1 MIEIHAMA
9 SEPDIDSD
17 HRKRPR
23 RRGQVLNAAI
33 LQATLDELDEGGYA
47 TLTMERIAERAGA
60 SKASVYRRWPTRIE
74 LVMDAVYYARP
85 DPTSTP
91 DTGSLRGDLL
101 AALRQAAG
109 LLTGPSG
116 EALRGLLSDVL
127 RDSAR
132 TAQVRRNSRRA
143 GRRTMQEIARRAI
156 ERGEINASAV
166 TPQRLEVGQAL
177 LRDYF
182 LFGSDP
188 IPDEII
194 VDIVDD
200 VILPLFSLGRRSTT
214 RT

>member
-1 MIEIHAMA
+1 LEIHAMA
-9 SEPDIDSD
+9 SEPDIASD

-33 LQATLDELDEGGYA
+33 LQATLDELAEGGYA

-74 LVMDAVYYARP
+74 LVMDAVYHARP
-85 DPTSTP
+85 DPISTP
-91 DTGSLRGDLL
+91 DTGSLRGDLV

-109 LLTGPSG
+109 LLTGPTG

-143 GRRTMQEIARRAI
+143 GRRTMQEITRRAI
-156 ERGEINASAV
+156 ERGEIDASAV
-166 TPQRLEVGQAL
+166 TPRRLDVGQAL

-182 LFGSDP
+182 LFSGDP
-188 IPDEII
+188 IPDEVI

-200 VILPLFSLGRRSTT
+200 VILPLFSLERRSIM

>member
-1 MIEIHAMA
+1 MA

-33 LQATLDELDEGGYA
+33 LQATLDELAEGGYA

-74 LVMDAVYYARP
+74 LVMDAVYHARP

-127 RDSAR
+127 RDSAH

-156 ERGEINASAV
+156 ERGEIDASAV
-166 TPQRLEVGQAL
+166 TPRRLEVGQAL
-177 LRDYF
+177 LRDHF
-182 LFGSDP
+182 LFGDDP